1 MQRIIAGN
9 YKGRTVSSM
18 PGNETRPT
26 KARVRKSIL
35 QILEPLHSKKVLDLF
50 SGSGVL
56 GIEALSRGASSL
68 VSIEKSRN
76 TFSLLL
82 NNLNETC
89 TNGGFEAICMDAFDY
104 LKKTKEKFDV
114 VICDP
119 PYNKYDYMEI
129 FDLSSSI
136 LKEKGVFCMEM
147 KKRRIDEDIFRVK
160 NYGSTQVILWR
171 KDD

>member
-1 MQRIIAGN
+1 MQRIIAGD

-26 KARVRKSIL
+26 KARVRKSML
-35 QILEPLHSKKVLDLF
+35 QILEPLENKKVLDLF

-68 VSIEKSRN
+68 ISVEKNRK
-76 TFSLLL
+76 TFSLLHD
-82 NNLNETC
+82 NLNKIC
-89 TNGGFEAICMDAFDY
+89 TNSRFEAICMDAFDY
-104 LKKTKEKFDV
+104 LKKTKEKFD
-114 VICDP
+114 IIMCDP

-129 FDLSSSI
+129 FNLSSSI
-136 LKEKGVFCMEM
+136 LEEKGIFCMEM
-147 KKRRIDEDIFRVK
+147 KKKHIDEDMFRIK
-160 NYGSTQVILWR
+160 NYGSTQIILWR